1 MQTQSQ
7 AVADRLRDMVLR
19 GAFAPEE
26 HLQEIPIAEMVGV
39 SRTPVRAALAS
50 LASEGLLDYAPKRG
64 YRVRRFTIE
73 EIESAHEVRAML
85 EGMACRVAAERG
97 LTPEIEAALQEA
109 LANGD
114 EILAKG
120 RLIDEDREPWS
131 EMNDRFHT
139 AILAAAGNRVLTDLV
154 GHTQRFPLASSRVIH
169 WYDFDAIKGSHDLH
183 HRIFRYIADRKPT
196 RAEALMREHIY
207 QAIDQIRARTAVE
220 EDNSGSALAA
230 LAQP

>member
-1 MQTQSQ
+1 MQTHSE

-19 GAFAPEE
+19 GALAPET

-39 SRTPVRAALAS
+39 SRTPVRAALAT
-50 LASEGLLDYAPKRG
+50 LASEGLLDYAPNRG
-64 YRVRRFTIE
+64 YRVRRFTLE

-97 LTPEIEAALQEA
+97 LTRETEAALQDA
-109 LANGD
+109 LATGD
-114 EILAKG
+114 AILAKG
-120 RLIDEDREPWS
+120 RLVDGDREPWS

-139 AILAAAGNRVLTDLV
+139 AILDAAGNRVLSDLV

-169 WYDFDAIKGSHDLH
+169 WYDYEAIKGSHELH
-183 HRIFRYIADRKPT
+183 HRIFRYIADGRPT

-207 QAIDQIRARTAVE
+207 QAIDQIRARTGNVE
-220 EDNSGSALAA
+220 DGINDALRV
-230 LAQP
+230 LATP